1 MGVGGSTGA
10 VLNRSLIGLR
20 DLIARSLE
28 EVRSTIALTDR
39 KQIMVSEVIDEIAR
53 AALLEANARNLKSI
67 VPPVQDGLAIDA
79 DEPVLA
85 AVVLNL
91 LQDAFKFTRPQTTVT

>member
-1 MGVGGSTGA
+1 MGGSTGA

>member
-1 MGVGGSTGA
+1 MGGSTGA

-85 AVVLNL
+85 AVVLNR

>member
-1 MGVGGSTGA
+1 MGGSTGA

-79 DEPVLA
+79 DKPVLA

>member
-79 DEPVLA
+79 DKPVLA